1 MEKRASYLKS
11 LIPIRI
17 YHIKIN
23 RSVRHLDE
31 FELFTVDYYWLLLTL
46 FIHNGD
52 AAILVAIM

>member
-23 RSVRHLDE
+23 RSVRHLDA
-31 FELFTVDYYWLLLTL
+31 LFTDDYYWLTL

-52 AAILVAIM
+52 GTILVEIM